1 MGPRRTYCG
10 GVGLEH
16 RLDYDWGELIEADA
30 GTDPVA
36 LLERWLADAEA
47 NDVPEF
53 NAMAV
58 STVDDTGRP
67 RSRNVLLRGVDAD
80 GSLSFFT
87 NRHSVKGRDLER
99 HHDVCVLFSWLGIH
113 RQVRIQGV
121 ARPLGDAAD
130 DAYFASRPRES
141 QIGAWAS
148 EQSTVID
155 GREALLARVEEFT
168 ERFAGADVP
177 RPPHWGGY
185 AVQPV
190 EFEFWQGR
198 PSRLH
203 DRLRFTSDGSEWCVE
218 RLSP

>member
-1 MGPRRTYCG
+1 M
-10 GVGLEH
+10 GLEH
-16 RLDYDWGELIEADA
+16 RSDYDWGELTEEDA

-36 LLERWLADAEA
+36 LLERWLADAEM
-47 NDVPEF
+47 NGVPEF

-87 NRHSVKGRDLER
+87 NRLSVKGRDLER
-99 HHDVCVLFSWLGIH
+99 HHEVCVLFSWLGVH
-113 RQVRIQGV
+113 RQIRIQGT
-121 ARPLGDAAD
+121 ARPLGDDAD

-148 EQSTVID
+148 EQSTVIA
-155 GREALLARVEEFT
+155 GREVLLARVEEFT
-168 ERFAGADVP
+168 ERFGGSAVP

-185 AVQPV
+185 AVQPD

-203 DRLRFTSDGSEWCVE
+203 DRIRFTREGAGWTVD